1 MKTIALI
8 PIKFNNR
15 RLPGK
20 NIKPLGGRPL
30 MQYIQETLLQVKG
43 IDEIYVYCSDEGVK
57 EYLLPGVCY
66 LQRPQSLDQDSTKIN
81 EVLASFAQAK
91 KADLYLLTHAT
102 APFIKAESIQKG
114 IDAVKSGNYDSAFAV
129 IRQQDFLW
137 QNGKPLNYDLSAIPR
152 TQDLEPIYR
161 ETCGFYFYSYAQIV
175 DRNRRIGENPCLIE
189 VDEEE
194 SVDIDE
200 ADDFAMAECV
210 LNMKVRNNRGY
221 KLTYHKCKNRIHAA
235 KSICNEV
242 AA

>member
-66 LQRPQSLDQDSTKIN
+66 LKRPQSLDQDSTKIN

-114 IDAVKSGNYDSAFAV
+114 IDAVKSDNYDSAFAV

-152 TQDLEPIYR
+152 TQDLVPIYR
-161 ETCGFYFYSYAQIV
+161 ETCGFYLYTYWQIV
-175 DRNRRIGENPCLIE
+175 EQNRRIGDKPYFVEVSEIE
-189 VDEEE
+189 AI
-194 SVDIDE
+194 DIDE
-200 ADDFAMAECV
+200 QEDFDLAEAIV
-210 LNMKVRNNRGY
+210 SMK
-221 KLTYHKCKNRIHAA
+221 K
-235 KSICNEV
+235 
-242 AA
+242 

>member
-114 IDAVKSGNYDSAFAV
+114 IDAVKSDNYDSAFAV

-152 TQDLEPIYR
+152 TQDLVPIYR
-161 ETCGFYFYSYAQIV
+161 ETCGFYLYTYWQIV
-175 DRNRRIGENPCLIE
+175 EQNRRIGDKPYFVEVSEIE
-189 VDEEE
+189 A
-194 SVDIDE
+194 VDIDE
-200 ADDFAMAECV
+200 QEDFDLAEAIV
-210 LNMKVRNNRGY
+210 NMK
-221 KLTYHKCKNRIHAA
+221 K
-235 KSICNEV
+235 
-242 AA
+242 

>member
-91 KADLYLLTHAT
+91 KADLYLLTHAP

-161 ETCGFYFYSYAQIV
+161 ETCGFYLYTYRQIMGQ
-175 DRNRRIGENPCLIE
+175 NRRIGDKPYFVEVSEIE
-189 VDEEE
+189 A
-194 SVDIDE
+194 VDIDE
-200 ADDFAMAECV
+200 QEDFDLAEAIV
-210 LNMKVRNNRGY
+210 SMK
-221 KLTYHKCKNRIHAA
+221 K
-235 KSICNEV
+235 
-242 AA
+242 

>member
-66 LQRPQSLDQDSTKIN
+66 LKRPQSLDQDSTKIN

-152 TQDLEPIYR
+152 TQDLVPIYR
-161 ETCGFYFYSYAQIV
+161 ETCGFYLYTYWQIV
-175 DRNRRIGENPCLIE
+175 EQNRRIGDKPYFVEVSEIE
-189 VDEEE
+189 AI
-194 SVDIDE
+194 DIDE
-200 ADDFAMAECV
+200 QEDFDLAEAIV
-210 LNMKVRNNRGY
+210 NMK
-221 KLTYHKCKNRIHAA
+221 K
-235 KSICNEV
+235 
-242 AA
+242 

>member
-20 NIKPLGGRPL
+20 NIKPLGGKPL
-30 MQYIQETLLQVKG
+30 MQHIQETLLQVKG

-114 IDAVKSGNYDSAFAV
+114 IDAVKSDNYDSAFAV

-152 TQDLEPIYR
+152 TQDLVPIYR
-161 ETCGFYFYSYAQIV
+161 ETCGFYLYTYWQIV
-175 DRNRRIGENPCLIE
+175 EQNRRIGDKPYFVEVSEIE
-189 VDEEE
+189 AI
-194 SVDIDE
+194 DIDE
-200 ADDFAMAECV
+200 QEDFDLAEAIV
-210 LNMKVRNNRGY
+210 SMK
-221 KLTYHKCKNRIHAA
+221 K
-235 KSICNEV
+235 
-242 AA
+242 

>member
-114 IDAVKSGNYDSAFAV
+114 IDAVKSDNYDSAFAV

-137 QNGKPLNYDLSAIPR
+137 QNGKPWNYDLRAIPR
-152 TQDLEPIYR
+152 TQDLVPIYR
-161 ETCGFYFYSYAQIV
+161 ETCGFYLYTYWQIV
-175 DRNRRIGENPCLIE
+175 EQNRRIGDKPYFVEVSEIE
-189 VDEEE
+189 A
-194 SVDIDE
+194 VDIDE
-200 ADDFAMAECV
+200 QEDFDLAEAIV
-210 LNMKVRNNRGY
+210 SMK
-221 KLTYHKCKNRIHAA
+221 K
-235 KSICNEV
+235 
-242 AA
+242 

>member
-20 NIKPLGGRPL
+20 NIKPLGGKPL

-81 EVLASFAQAK
+81 DVLASFAQVK

-152 TQDLEPIYR
+152 TQDLVPIYR
-161 ETCGFYFYSYAQIV
+161 ETCGFYLYTYWQIV
-175 DRNRRIGENPCLIE
+175 EQNRRIGDKPYFVEVSEIE
-189 VDEEE
+189 AI
-194 SVDIDE
+194 DIDE
-200 ADDFAMAECV
+200 QEDFDLAEAIV
-210 LNMKVRNNRGY
+210 NMK
-221 KLTYHKCKNRIHAA
+221 K
-235 KSICNEV
+235 
-242 AA
+242 

>member
-66 LQRPQSLDQDSTKIN
+66 LKRPQSLDQDSTKIN

-114 IDAVKSGNYDSAFAV
+114 IDAVKSDNYDSAFAV

-152 TQDLEPIYR
+152 TQDLVPIYR
-161 ETCGFYFYSYAQIV
+161 ETCGFYLYTYWQIV
-175 DRNRRIGENPCLIE
+175 EQNRRIGDKPYFVEVSEIE
-189 VDEEE
+189 A
-194 SVDIDE
+194 VDIDE
-200 ADDFAMAECV
+200 QEDFDLAEAIV
-210 LNMKVRNNRGY
+210 SMK
-221 KLTYHKCKNRIHAA
+221 K
-235 KSICNEV
+235 
-242 AA
+242 

>member
-114 IDAVKSGNYDSAFAV
+114 IDAVKSDNYDSAFAV

-152 TQDLEPIYR
+152 TQDLVPIYR
-161 ETCGFYFYSYAQIV
+161 ETCGFYLYTYWQIV
-175 DRNRRIGENPCLIE
+175 EQNRRIGDKPYFVEVSEIE
-189 VDEEE
+189 A
-194 SVDIDE
+194 VDIDE
-200 ADDFAMAECV
+200 QEDFDLAEAIV
-210 LNMKVRNNRGY
+210 SMK
-221 KLTYHKCKNRIHAA
+221 K
-235 KSICNEV
+235 
-242 AA
+242 

>member
-66 LQRPQSLDQDSTKIN
+66 LKRPQSLDQDSTKIN

-114 IDAVKSGNYDSAFAV
+114 IDAVKSDNYDAAFAV

-137 QNGKPLNYDLSAIPR
+137 LNGKPLNYDLSAIPR
-152 TQDLEPIYR
+152 TQDLVPIYR
-161 ETCGFYFYSYAQIV
+161 ETCGFYLYTYWQIV
-175 DRNRRIGENPCLIE
+175 EQNRRIGDKPYFVEVSEIE
-189 VDEEE
+189 A
-194 SVDIDE
+194 VDIDE
-200 ADDFAMAECV
+200 QEDFDLAEAIV
-210 LNMKVRNNRGY
+210 NMK
-221 KLTYHKCKNRIHAA
+221 K
-235 KSICNEV
+235 
-242 AA
+242 

>member
-20 NIKPLGGRPL
+20 NIKPLGGKPL
-30 MQYIQETLLQVKG
+30 MQHIQETLLQVKG

-57 EYLLPGVCY
+57 EYLLPGICY

-114 IDAVKSGNYDSAFAV
+114 IDAVKSDNYDSAFAV

-152 TQDLEPIYR
+152 TQDLVPIYR
-161 ETCGFYFYSYAQIV
+161 ETCGFYLYTYWQIV
-175 DRNRRIGENPCLIE
+175 EQNRRIGDKPYFVEVSEIE
-189 VDEEE
+189 A
-194 SVDIDE
+194 VDIDE
-200 ADDFAMAECV
+200 QEDFDLAEAIV
-210 LNMKVRNNRGY
+210 NMK
-221 KLTYHKCKNRIHAA
+221 K
-235 KSICNEV
+235 
-242 AA
+242 

>member
-161 ETCGFYFYSYAQIV
+161 ETCGFYLYTYRQIMGQ
-175 DRNRRIGENPCLIE
+175 NRRIGDKPYFVEVSEIE
-189 VDEEE
+189 A
-194 SVDIDE
+194 VDIDE
-200 ADDFAMAECV
+200 QEDFDLAEAIV
-210 LNMKVRNNRGY
+210 SMK
-221 KLTYHKCKNRIHAA
+221 K
-235 KSICNEV
+235 
-242 AA
+242 

>member
-30 MQYIQETLLQVKG
+30 MQHIQETLLQVKG

-66 LQRPQSLDQDSTKIN
+66 LKRPQSLDQDSTKIN

-152 TQDLEPIYR
+152 TQDLVPIYR
-161 ETCGFYFYSYAQIV
+161 ETCGFYLYTYRQIMGQ
-175 DRNRRIGENPCLIE
+175 NRRIGDKPYFVEVSEIE
-189 VDEEE
+189 A
-194 SVDIDE
+194 VDIDE
-200 ADDFAMAECV
+200 QEDFDLAEAIV
-210 LNMKVRNNRGY
+210 NMK
-221 KLTYHKCKNRIHAA
+221 K
-235 KSICNEV
+235 
-242 AA
+242 

>member
-152 TQDLEPIYR
+152 TQDLVPIYQ
-161 ETCGFYFYSYAQIV
+161 ETCGFYLYTYWQIV
-175 DRNRRIGENPCLIE
+175 EQNRRIGDKPYFVEVSEIE
-189 VDEEE
+189 AI
-194 SVDIDE
+194 DIDE
-200 ADDFAMAECV
+200 QEDFDLAEAIV
-210 LNMKVRNNRGY
+210 SMK
-221 KLTYHKCKNRIHAA
+221 K
-235 KSICNEV
+235 
-242 AA
+242 

>member
-1 MKTIALI
+1 
-8 PIKFNNR
+8 
-15 RLPGK
+15 
-20 NIKPLGGRPL
+20 

-66 LQRPQSLDQDSTKIN
+66 LKRPQSLDQDSTKIN

-152 TQDLEPIYR
+152 TQDLVPIYR
-161 ETCGFYFYSYAQIV
+161 ETCGFYLYTYRQIV
-175 DRNRRIGENPCLIE
+175 EQNRRIGDKPYFVEVSEIE
-189 VDEEE
+189 AI
-194 SVDIDE
+194 DIDE
-200 ADDFAMAECV
+200 QEDFDLAEAIV
-210 LNMKVRNNRGY
+210 NMK
-221 KLTYHKCKNRIHAA
+221 K
-235 KSICNEV
+235 
-242 AA
+242 

>member
-152 TQDLEPIYR
+152 TQDLVPIYR
-161 ETCGFYFYSYAQIV
+161 ETCGFYLYTYWQIV
-175 DRNRRIGENPCLIE
+175 EQNRRIGDKPYFVEVSEIE
-189 VDEEE
+189 A
-194 SVDIDE
+194 VDIDE
-200 ADDFAMAECV
+200 QEDFDLAEAIV
-210 LNMKVRNNRGY
+210 SMK
-221 KLTYHKCKNRIHAA
+221 K
-235 KSICNEV
+235 
-242 AA
+242 

>member
-152 TQDLEPIYR
+152 TQDLAPIYR
-161 ETCGFYFYSYAQIV
+161 ETCGFYLYTYWQIV
-175 DRNRRIGENPCLIE
+175 EQNRRIGDKPYFVEVSEIE
-189 VDEEE
+189 A
-194 SVDIDE
+194 VDIDE
-200 ADDFAMAECV
+200 QEDFDLAEAIV
-210 LNMKVRNNRGY
+210 SMK
-221 KLTYHKCKNRIHAA
+221 K
-235 KSICNEV
+235 
-242 AA
+242 

>member
-66 LQRPQSLDQDSTKIN
+66 LQRPQSVDQDSTKIN

-114 IDAVKSGNYDSAFAV
+114 IDAVKSDNYDSAFAV

-152 TQDLEPIYR
+152 TQDLVPIYR
-161 ETCGFYFYSYAQIV
+161 ETCGFYLYTYWQIV
-175 DRNRRIGENPCLIE
+175 EQNRRIGDKPYFVEVSEIE
-189 VDEEE
+189 A
-194 SVDIDE
+194 VDIDE
-200 ADDFAMAECV
+200 QEDFDLAEAIV
-210 LNMKVRNNRGY
+210 SMK
-221 KLTYHKCKNRIHAA
+221 K
-235 KSICNEV
+235 
-242 AA
+242 